1 MDSNETILEE
11 GTSTDNG
18 QEQNTQKIEIN
29 WELVDIEELKKGY
42 LRQSDYTKKTQELA
56 KQKESISKE
65 VDPDDVAAE
74 KYLQEKGYVKKDEI
88 LSEVERR
95 LKSEK
100 DSYYLDKLIEANP
113 NLKQHENA
121 IKKIAEVDNSALDD
135 IIVKYNFLSSD
146 KLSKAKQRDIVWG
159 WLPKEEAKVDI
170 DNMTSEQFQA
180 RKAKNG
186 IVLDNWLSKTKTF

>member
-11 GTSTDNG
+11 GTSLDNG
-18 QEQNTQKIEIN
+18 QEKNTQQIEVN
-29 WELVDIEELKKGY
+29 WEMVDIEELKKGY
-42 LRQSDYTKKTQELA
+42 LRQSDYTKKTSELA
-56 KQKESISKE
+56 EMRKSLNSD
-65 VDPDDVAAE
+65 VNPDDAAAE

-88 LSEVERR
+88 LSEVEKR
-95 LKSEK
+95 LKSDK
-100 DSYYLDKLIEANP
+100 DAYYLDKLIEANP

-146 KLSKAKQRDIVWG
+146 KLSKAKQRDIVWAG
-159 WLPKEEAKVDI
+159 LPKEESKVDI
-170 DNMTSEQFQA
+170 ANMTSEQFQA

-186 IVLDNWLSKTKTF
+186 IVLDNWLSKTRTF